1 MKITAIVPAAGSSTR
16 FQNETPKLL
25 MNLNGKPVIVH
36 TLNVLLTFCHQI
48 IIPVPREKMLDYDQV
63 FEKFLG
69 PKKRFIEIIAGSTT
83 RAGSISE
90 ALVHISPE
98 STAVCVHD
106 GARPLI
112 THEIIS
118 KCLTSIEKHEAVIV
132 ARPAT
137 DTLKITTST
146 DSAGSRHASSV
157 TGTEIKVI
165 ETPDR
170 KKYYLAQTPQIFKT
184 EILLKA
190 YAQSNIE
197 SATDD
202 ASLVE
207 RLGIE
212 VFIVEGPAQNIKITT
227 YEDFLLAEAIL
238 KTRCTESA

>member
-36 TLNVLLTFCHQI
+36 TLDVLLTFCHQI
-48 IIPVPREKMLDYDQV
+48 IIPVPREKMMDYDQV

-69 PKKRFIEIIAGSTT
+69 PKKRFIEIIAGSST

-146 DSAGSRHASSV
+146 SSV

>member
-16 FQNETPKLL
+16 FQNEIPKLL

-36 TLNVLLTFCHQI
+36 TLDVLLTFCHQL
-48 IIPVPREKMLDYDQV
+48 IIPVPREKMMEYDQV
-63 FEKFLG
+63 FEKYLG
-69 PKKRFIEIIAGSTT
+69 PKKRFIEIIAGGAT

-90 ALVHISPE
+90 ALAHISPE
-98 STAVCVHD
+98 SVAVCVHD

-118 KCLTSIEKHEAVIV
+118 KCLASIEKHDAVIV

-137 DTLKITTST
+137 DTLKITETT
-146 DSAGSRHASSV
+146 DD
-157 TGTEIKVI
+157 EIKI
-165 ETPDR
+165 TETPDR

-184 EILLKA
+184 QTLLKA

-202 ASLVE
+202 SSLVE
-207 RLGIE
+207 RLGKT